1 MHGGVCH
8 VVRSYA
14 EANNKY
20 MSNYDENKESSFL
33 SYLDANNLYEY
44 LMTEKLPVGGFKWM
58 RNTSKMDEESIK
70 NCDENSDIKF
80 ILKVD
85 LEYPKELHDLHSDLP
100 FLPEKMEKLMDTTSL
115 YVCYLI
121 KKERICCTHKKH
133 RRSIK

>member
-1 MHGGVCH
+1 MP
-8 VVRSYA
+8 
-14 EANNKY
+14 
-20 MSNYDENKESSFL
+20 NYDENKESSFL

-44 LMTEKLPVGGFKWM
+44 LMTETLAVGGFKWM
-58 RNTSKMDEESIK
+58 RNTSKMDEEFIK

-115 YVCYLI
+115 YVRYLI
-121 KKERICCTHKKH
+121 KKERICCTNKNHK
-133 RRSIK
+133 RSIK